1 MAGPTSLALE
11 GESKES
17 KTESKFSFSPNG
29 HLTFSSDKFPSSF
42 CFAELFWHVSY
53 NRQTSV
59 RVHTVRLVLT
69 MEPGNLSSQVRNI
82 ETDSSQRIRCSS
94 QRKLT
99 LYAKCNLIEI
109 HKLKKTSLA
118 LLSFSSLTTEHV
130 YDMKHHESRHSIII
144 NMATWKIDKCRI
156 EKVSLCLKR
165 KRTS

>member
-17 KTESKFSFSPNG
+17 KTESKFSFSPTG
-29 HLTFSSDKFPSSF
+29 HLTPSDFSSDKFPSCF

-53 NRQTSV
+53 DRQTSV

-82 ETDSSQRIRCSS
+82 ETDSSQRK
-94 QRKLT
+94 QT
-99 LYAKCNLIEI
+99 LYPKCNLIEI